1 MFVSLAPERWWQNEP
16 CAAERL
22 ESGRALVRKER
33 CRPLGGC
40 FYPCKYPDLAIFDY
54 GDCENS
60 EERYFR
66 LLKGRWRLP
75 CFAASQKARP
85 SQARI
90 APCFC
95 GRKVRD
101 T

>member
-1 MFVSLAPERWWQNEP
+1 MGQSSSSRSVGGRSGVASNPVRVSD
-16 CAAERL
+16 
-22 ESGRALVRKER
+22 
-33 CRPLGGC
+33 
-40 FYPCKYPDLAIFDY
+40 FAIFDY

-75 CFAASQKARP
+75 CIAASQKVRL

-90 APCFC
+90 AVCFC